1 MLLEDHKDG
10 GFGHAVHAAVVQ
22 DVALGLLDW
31 GADVGGAAPDE
42 LAHQHPSQEHGVG
55 VAVGFAVVV
64 GVCSIP
70 GKVAPYKD
78 TSVSLWPEKACPLP
92 ANRARP
98 IASTLPLLLFLPL
111 LPHEGL
117 QRDHETLRWKTPFK

>member
-1 MLLEDHKDG
+1 MLFTQLSYRMLPWASLIG
-10 GFGHAVHAAVVQ
+10 
-22 DVALGLLDW
+22 

-42 LAHQHPSQEHGVG
+42 LAHQHLSQEHGVG

-78 TSVSLWPEKACPLP
+78 TKGRACGRKRRAHFCQQGKTYSLYPPCSCFY
-92 ANRARP
+92 RF
-98 IASTLPLLLFLPL
+98 FLMKGFRGIMKL
-111 LPHEGL
+111 
-117 QRDHETLRWKTPFK
+117 